1 MPLFMFFSSLFI
13 KLYGFHGSFT
23 ATIIQHPQKVA
34 RFCHQVPN
42 RCLFCAWKHGS
53 AWNHQFS
60 LLCNLHCHKYS
71 WLGDLVS
78 PIKPYKNH
86 CLSFEGE
93 VIMCPNVQWYGHASI
108 PIRKSH
114 IAASTRSI
122 HVSETS
128 CDDPTKYNFWWCS
141 ISNSWYGL
149 MHIYIYMQKKHN
161 IT

>member
-1 MPLFMFFSSLFI
+1 MGLLPLPSSNIHKKSPDFVTRSQTDVFSV
-13 KLYGFHGSFT
+13 HG
-23 ATIIQHPQKVA
+23 
-34 RFCHQVPN
+34 
-42 RCLFCAWKHGS
+42 KHGS

>member
-42 RCLFCAWKHGS
+42 RCLFCAWKHWS

-93 VIMCPNVQWYGHASI
+93 VIMCPNVVVRSCLYTHSKI
-108 PIRKSH
+108 PH
-114 IAASTRSI
+114 
-122 HVSETS
+122 
-128 CDDPTKYNFWWCS
+128 CS
-141 ISNSWYGL
+141 IDSFNSCFWNIMRWPNKIQFL
-149 MHIYIYMQKKHN
+149 MVLNLQLVIWTDAYLYIHAKK
-161 IT
+161 T